1 MNRLYLLPFLLVASL
16 TSFLFA
22 QDATEEVV
30 EISTVEA
37 LLALVKEGKT
47 EEQAAND
54 ERENQFLA
62 NKNKQASILAAE
74 KRELVRQEK
83 IADTLE
89 SRI

>member
-22 QDATEEVV
+22 QDAAEEVV

-47 EEQAAND
+47 QEQAAND
-54 ERENQFLA
+54 DRENKFVA
-62 NKNKQASILAAE
+62 NKNKQA
-74 KRELVRQEK
+74 
-83 IADTLE
+83 
-89 SRI
+89 